1 MGVTTEAAGDAD
13 VSAAAAVAAGMGT
26 PTQRRDLESF
36 RHYNDDAAVA
46 ADDDDDLR

>member
-13 VSAAAAVAAGMGT
+13 VAAAMGT

-36 RHYNDDAAVA
+36 RHYNDDAVAAAAATAA

>member
-13 VSAAAAVAAGMGT
+13 VSAAAGMGT

-36 RHYNDDAAVA
+36 RHYNDDAAAVA

>member
-13 VSAAAAVAAGMGT
+13 VSAAAAGMGT

-36 RHYNDDAAVA
+36 RHYNDDAAAATVA

>member
-13 VSAAAAVAAGMGT
+13 VSAAAAAGMGT

-46 ADDDDDLR
+46 DDDDDLR